1 MLTPM
6 QGLLSLIGTVPRTRA
21 ATLVAALGL
30 ALVGGTACRA
40 QDAASPKLTLF
51 GGPCTVISG
60 GHAQGAAQFGAS
72 LDEAPPG
79 AGGGYLFEV
88 GYVGRWSN
96 YTSGSALFSAN
107 YIAAWQLPKSMS
119 RALPFATVGYSRLFG
134 TANAVNFGGGVDYV
148 LGNKQA
154 LRIEVRDY
162 FAFTA
167 PRQHD
172 VGLRVGWV
180 FYIPD

>member
-1 MLTPM
+1 MRRSRCCFPFFANRRPRLSCDPSATPICH
-6 QGLLSLIGTVPRTRA
+6 LRRSSPA
-21 ATLVAALGL
+21 K
-30 ALVGGTACRA
+30 
-40 QDAASPKLTLF
+40 AASAKLTLF

-119 RALPFATVGYSRLFG
+119 RALPFA
-134 TANAVNFGGGVDYV
+134 
-148 LGNKQA
+148 
-154 LRIEVRDY
+154 
-162 FAFTA
+162 
-167 PRQHD
+167 
-172 VGLRVGWV
+172 
-180 FYIPD
+180 